1 VDEGIEIPAVLDESD
16 FIAIEDILQSP
27 EQITQQQTSLKE
39 AALAKLMK
47 LGLTEDEAKAIA
59 GL

>member
-1 VDEGIEIPAVLDESD
+1 MDEGIEIPAVLDESD